1 MILFQIKNDNFIGI
15 KLPSGKKEVN
25 KIIQNRDY
33 YLLNRQKYNQTQITV
48 SENLCI
54 WYICIQTGDFF
65 LKEFIWDTLTL
76 IHVDRKYPP
85 PFNIANSYLDFK
97 HPGMIH
103 IFFKKKKKKFQTA
116 SLHYFPLLK
125 VCGSY
130 WSPEQKINWVKI
142 DTVDLKSK
150 VSILWR
156 IDHKKA
162 LWVRKMVKESFIF

>member
-1 MILFQIKNDNFIGI
+1 MIKCISSEGNRCEICKYQDILSFPWSYSKKFICIYVILFQIKNDNFIGL

-48 SENLCI
+48 SEKLCI

-97 HPGMIH
+97 RPGMIH
-103 IFFKKKKKKFQTA
+103 VF
-116 SLHYFPLLK
+116 
-125 VCGSY
+125 
-130 WSPEQKINWVKI
+130 
-142 DTVDLKSK
+142 
-150 VSILWR
+150 
-156 IDHKKA
+156 
-162 LWVRKMVKESFIF
+162 